1 MKKIFLILLLISFV
15 FAQDLGFPSQKL
27 PPTIRCG
34 DNFFACLA
42 FFFEKILKVI
52 LVLALALSTIF
63 IAWAGILYITKG
75 GGEEI
80 KKIHQMLVWAAIG
93 LIVALLSFAFVKYL
107 EGALS
112 RIGQPEVPSGPLE
125 PPPRQRRWLLPYLF
139 NFVYA
144 QIQEPTTPE
153 TISCGPVKL
162 PSVFAKQTLSQDVW
176 KICLLYYVQ
185 RILSLLYVLAL
196 MLGAIF
202 LSWAG
207 ILYITQPAKSSEIH
221 KRLIYGVLGIVLAIF
236 SFTIVKIIDL
246 FFTRL

>member
-1 MKKIFLILLLISFV
+1 MKKIFLILFLIGFV
-15 FAQDLGFPSQKL
+15 FAQDLEFPSRSL

-34 DNFFACLA
+34 NDFFGCLA

-75 GGEEI
+75 GRKEEDI
-80 KKIHQMLVWAAIG
+80 KKIHQRLIWAAIG
-93 LIVALLSFAFVKYL
+93 LIVAFLSFAFVKAL
-107 EGALS
+107 EFWIS
-112 RIGQPEVPSGPLE
+112 QPEEV
-125 PPPRQRRWLLPYLF
+125 YLF

-144 QIQEPTTPE
+144 QIQEPIAPE
-153 TISCGPVKL
+153 TLSCGPVKL
-162 PSVFAKQTLSQDVW
+162 PSVFAKQTLSRDVW
-176 KICLLYYVQ
+176 KICLLYYAQ

-196 MLGAIF
+196 MLGVIF

-221 KRLIYGVLGIVLAIF
+221 KRLIYGVLGIVLAIL

-246 FFTRL
+246 FFTKL